1 MNKLLRIFIWIFLV
15 IPSTLMAQ
23 ESQQHTFSSEEI
35 NRYKEQIKQL
45 TGYLEGTLNF
55 LGDGEAPSKEKEI
68 VINDS
73 YLKIFKDDKVQI
85 EDDLDEN
92 RDVPIHKDV
101 QAYLK
106 DIEFFFRKA
115 EFKFHIVS
123 IDHFMNDLNG
133 HYFKVTFNRDLNA
146 ITITGDTVSSRKVR
160 YMEINLDLAKND
172 LRIASIYTTKIN
184 EKEEIRNWWNGLSL
198 TWRQIFGE
206 KIILFDSIPLSDII
220 YFEDSLIL
228 VSKPHLPD
236 TGTAG
241 RYELELPV
249 QRANALEI
257 DRSVDTLRIGSKSI
271 MIYLNG
277 IKKQQEIDLSDYG
290 SIRDLEPLSE
300 LTELTLVNC
309 SNTLI
314 TSLFPLRNLN
324 KLEDLDCSNT
334 PIVDLS
340 PLQYSRSLK
349 SLNIAYTLV
358 NDLEPLRGLFN
369 LENIDFSGLRIT
381 DIKVID
387 ELSHLKVIKMNDTHV
402 GQLEAISELTDLVEL
417 DASGTHIH
425 ELSALSDLNK
435 LRVLNVENSS
445 ISSLK
450 PLSNLQS
457 LEVLRISHTLVDS
470 LYPLNGLPNL
480 KRIYWDGE
488 EMFPEALEHKRERAI
503 EFMKKNPGTLVIFE
517 SEELLKSWQE
527 LEKPWKDLAREAA
540 QLSENPSKEELHGL
554 LQISSVFVEGKPIT
568 TLKPVRRLYN
578 LQILDASG
586 VQVADYSPLAD
597 ALELEELNLSG
608 SSAKNLDFAA
618 KLKKLR
624 ILNIEN
630 TSVTSLKPLTQNE
643 NLKYIYAD
651 KSMISPDEA
660 FAFAKA
666 HPDCIVIF
674 DTPGITEW
682 WNTLPN
688 GWKEFFTSQYKVD
701 APPSSEQLHEI
712 IFLQSLEISGP
723 YTISTLLPLTR
734 MKILEVLKLKELQ
747 VSSLNPLTELPA
759 LRELLCNQMP
769 VSDLT
774 PLSSLTKLEALNFEN
789 TPVEELGPLESLKN
803 LKSLNISG
811 TQVDKLKSLS
821 GLTSLEFLA
830 LNNTQVKRLKHIE
843 NISALKTVECFNT
856 RVSQKD
862 IDRFKEAN
870 PDCKV
875 VYY

>member
-1 MNKLLRIFIWIFLV
+1 MCFVMPFFTQAQDV
-15 IPSTLMAQ
+15 PQSTL
-23 ESQQHTFSSEEI
+23 SPEEI
-35 NRYKEQIKQL
+35 NRYKEQVKQL

-55 LGDGEAPSKEKEI
+55 LGDTDAPSKEKEI

-73 YLKIFKDDKVQI
+73 YLKIFKDDKVQV

-123 IDHFMNDLNG
+123 IDHFMTNQNG

-146 ITITGDTVSSRKVR
+146 VTITGDTVSSRKVR
-160 YMEINLDLAKND
+160 YMEINLDMAQND

-198 TWRQIFGE
+198 TWRKIFGD
-206 KIILFDSIPLSDII
+206 KIILYDSIPLSDIV

-228 VSKPHLPD
+228 VSKSKQTQAD
-236 TGTAG
+236 SSG
-241 RYELELPV
+241 RYQLELPT
-249 QRANALEI
+249 QRAHALEMNHA
-257 DRSVDTLRIGSKSI
+257 VDTLKVSSKSI

-277 IKKQQEIDLSDYG
+277 IKKQLEIDLSGYE
-290 SIRDLEPLSE
+290 SVRDLEPLSE
-300 LTELTLVNC
+300 LTELIRVNC

-324 KLEDLDCSNT
+324 KLEYLDCSNT
-334 PIVDLS
+334 PIVNLS
-340 PLQYSRSLK
+340 PLQYSRSLTG
-349 SLNIAYTLV
+349 LNMAYTLV
-358 NDLEPLRGLFN
+358 NDLEPIRGLYN
-369 LENIDFSGLRIT
+369 LENLDFSGLRIT
-381 DIKVID
+381 DIGVVS
-387 ELSHLKVIKMNDTHV
+387 ELTQLQVIKMNDTHV
-402 GQLEAISELTDLVEL
+402 GDLNAISRLSDLADL

-425 ELSALSDLNK
+425 DLNALSDLNK
-435 LRVLNVENSS
+435 LRVLNVEHSS

-450 PLSNLQS
+450 PLSKLQS

-470 LYPLNGLPNL
+470 LYPLNGLPAL

-488 EMFPEALEHKRERAI
+488 EMFPEALVHKRERAI

-554 LQISSVFVEGKPIT
+554 LQISSVYVEGKPIT

-578 LQILDASG
+578 LQLLDASG

-597 ALELEELNLSG
+597 AIELEELNLSG
-608 SSAKNLDFAA
+608 SSVTNVEFAER
-618 KLKKLR
+618 LKKLR
-624 ILNIEN
+624 VLNIEN
-630 TSVTSLKPLTQNE
+630 TGVISLNPLSQNV
-643 NLKYIYAD
+643 NLRYIYAD
-651 KSMISPDEA
+651 QSGITPIEA
-660 FAFAKA
+660 FAFVKS
-666 HPDCIVIF
+666 HPGCIVIF
-674 DTPGITEW
+674 DTPGITDW

-701 APPSSEQLHEI
+701 APPSTEQLHEL
-712 IFLQSLEISGP
+712 IFLQNLEISGP
-723 YTISTLLPLTR
+723 LSMSTLLPLTR
-734 MKILEVLKLKELQ
+734 LKILEVLKLKELQ
-747 VSSLNPLTELPA
+747 VTSLNPLSELST
-759 LRELLCNQMP
+759 LRELQCNQMP
-769 VSDLT
+769 VNDLS
-774 PLSSLTKLEALNFEN
+774 PLSGLINLETLNFEN
-789 TPVEELGPLESLKN
+789 TPVGKLDPLESLKN
-803 LKSLNISG
+803 LQSLNISG
-811 TQVDKLKSLS
+811 TQVDQLKSLS
-821 GLTSLEFLA
+821 GLTNLEFLA

-843 NISALKTVECFNT
+843 NISTLKTVECFNT